1 MSGVSFP
8 RLQRIDYR
16 FKWVKEGTTRR
27 NSRLED
33 SSGQMQPPSVVYNLW
48 HKNRVTLYIACIR
61 VDAAV
66 DPDLT
71 RIHPNAI
78 PVIKKQSHCTNVPIG
93 WSVAKSTAVA
103 AMPIVGPV
111 VRDTTG
117 TKHPRKSDSSMIGP
131 SNASRRSKFQKWI
144 T

>member
-1 MSGVSFP
+1 MNGVSFP

-16 FKWVKEGTTRR
+16 FKWVKEGASGR
-27 NSRLED
+27 NSCLED
-33 SSGQMQPPSVVYNLW
+33 FSGQVQAPAVVYNAW
-48 HKNRVTLYIACIR
+48 QKNRVALYAACIR

-78 PVIKKQSHCTNVPIG
+78 PVVAKQSHCTSVLIG
-93 WSVAKSTAVA
+93 WRGAKSTAVA
-103 AMPIVGPV
+103 AMPVVGSV
-111 VRDTTG
+111 VREKTG
-117 TKHPRKSDSSMIGP
+117 GKHTRNRAPSM
-131 SNASRRSKFQKWI
+131 

>member
-1 MSGVSFP
+1 MNGVSFP

-16 FKWVKEGTTRR
+16 FKWVKEGASGR
-27 NSRLED
+27 NSCLED
-33 SSGQMQPPSVVYNLW
+33 FSGQVQAPAVVYNAW
-48 HKNRVTLYIACIR
+48 QKNRVALYAACIR

-78 PVIKKQSHCTNVPIG
+78 PVVAKQSHCTSVLIR

-117 TKHPRKSDSSMIGP
+117 SKHPRKSDSSMNGP
-131 SNASRRSKFQKWI
+131 SHASRRIKFQKWI

>member
-1 MSGVSFP
+1 MNGVSFP

-16 FKWVKEGTTRR
+16 FKCVKEGASRR
-27 NSRLED
+27 SSCLEG
-33 SSGQMQPPSVVYNLW
+33 SSGQMQAPSVVYNAW
-48 HKNRVTLYIACIR
+48 HKNRVALYTARIR

-78 PVIKKQSHCTNVPIG
+78 PVVTKQSHCTNVLIG
-93 WSVAKSTAVA
+93 WSVAKSTAA
-103 AMPIVGPV
+103 AAIPTVGPV

-117 TKHPRKSDSSMIGP
+117 SKHP
-131 SNASRRSKFQKWI
+131 QKV
-144 T
+144 TLR